1 MTRTTL
7 QILGRPKGATKGLK
21 LDDKREQ
28 IEKYRAIGLGIRV
41 TAEHTYLL
49 LNALICIHIFTS
61 YSIRFSVSSV

>member
-41 TAEHTYLL
+41 TAELL
-49 LNALICIHIFTS
+49 DIALSTLICCLT
-61 YSIRFSVSSV
+61 R